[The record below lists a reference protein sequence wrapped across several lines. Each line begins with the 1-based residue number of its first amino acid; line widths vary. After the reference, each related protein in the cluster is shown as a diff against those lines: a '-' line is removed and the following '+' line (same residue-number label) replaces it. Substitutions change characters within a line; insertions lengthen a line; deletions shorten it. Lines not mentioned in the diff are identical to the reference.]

1 MENIGFNP
9 DENTDLQEE
18 IPKRPVFLT
27 VLIVLT
33 SISIFFG
40 LLGGVSSFMNGP
52 LTEEQVEE
60 GMMPLYET
68 IPTLES
74 EGLDNYADM
83 VRLIIDYT
91 KHVNDNSFSLN
102 NLLTILTYIIGI
114 GAIVMMFRLRKIGFH
129 LYVIYSLLPV
139 VTLYLV
145 APSSLIPNI
154 YVIFYMVVAILFTLL
169 YALNLK
175 YMK

>member
-40 LLGGVSSFMNGP
+40 LLGGVSSLMNGP

-154 YVIFYMVVAILFTLL
+154 YVIFYMVIAILFTLL